1 VGASTFE
8 QYADGA
14 EVAAAFRT
22 ARADADVEHG
32 DGGYSG
38 SLAEK
43 HDYVVITRQAMDRDD
58 AYRLARD
65 LITRQDP
72 RIDDKWGPAGAIPVR
87 TRTRTAVVDDL
98 SGTGTGGDLSADTLA
113 DIAQIARQ
121 RGLISDGETVIAGRL
136 RSCTTPGSVAR
147 GEPHQAGATTYRDG
161 IAELTVAKAPDAFA
175 AQTRPDGWLFFG
187 WSST

>member
-22 ARADADVEHG
+22 ARNDAAAEHG

-43 HDYVVITRQAMDRDD
+43 HDYVVITRQAMDLDD

-72 RIDDKWGPAGAIPVR
+72 RIDDTWGPAGAIGVRNR
-87 TRTRTAVVDDL
+87 TRTVVVDDL
-98 SGTGTGGDLSADTLA
+98 PGTLIGGDLTPARRSPPAGCAPTPHPVPRRAASRTSPALQ
-113 DIAQIARQ
+113 AQRPTATE
-121 RGLISDGETVIAGRL
+121 S
-136 RSCTTPGSVAR
+136 RS
-147 GEPHQAGATTYRDG
+147 
-161 IAELTVAKAPDAFA
+161 
-175 AQTRPDGWLFFG
+175 
-187 WSST
+187 